1 MKRNRSI
8 ENRYTFGGATFPF
21 LFKNPPCNVFLLG
34 GAGRGKSNKK
44 TKKQKIDNY
53 MLHPF
58 PCIFARKVI
67 FIAKLPQCFLI
78 PSDSLSCSLDVMGF
92 AVVLCDFLSPLP
104 TPYLPFILS
113 LLLCGIVD
121 LLVFCGADVDS
132 VVGGFESFSIRKE
145 VVSAVATAEPLGSSV
160 TGSSCFL
167 RSRQRRI
174 LVALS

>member
-8 ENRYTFGGATFPF
+8 ENRYTLGGATFPF

-53 MLHPF
+53 KLHPF
-58 PCIFARKVI
+58 TCIFARKVI

-78 PSDSLSCSLDVMGF
+78 PSDSLSCSLDVLGLS
-92 AVVLCDFLSPLP
+92 VVLCNFLSPLP
-104 TPYLPFILS
+104 ASYIALVKP
-113 LLLCGIVD
+113 LLLSGVVD
-121 LLVFCGADVDS
+121 LFVFSGAYVDA

-145 VVSAVATAEPLGSSV
+145 VVSTVAPT
-160 TGSSCFL
+160 
-167 RSRQRRI
+167 
-174 LVALS
+174 

>member
-8 ENRYTFGGATFPF
+8 ENRYTLGGATFPF
-21 LFKNPPCNVFLLG
+21 LFKNPPCNVFLIG

-58 PCIFARKVI
+58 TCIFARKVI

-104 TPYLPFILS
+104 ASYLPFILS
-113 LLLCGIVD
+113 LLLSCVVYLFVLG
-121 LLVFCGADVDS
+121 GAYVDS
-132 VVGGFESFSIRKE
+132 VVGGFESFGIREE

-160 TGSSCFL
+160 SGSSSFL
-167 RSRQRRI
+167 RSR
-174 LVALS
+174 